1 MSRAHHDTGVQ
12 PVSPTPAAD
21 ARASELADAPTSE
34 LAGDLARQVTSLVHN
49 EIELAKAELAQK
61 GRRAGLGAGAMGAAA
76 VFGFLGLGCLLAA
89 AIAGL
94 HLVVAVWVSALV
106 VGGACL
112 VVGGVS
118 VLAGRHEVRQATPPV
133 PTEAIE
139 STKEDVRWLKTQATS
154 ARR

>member
-1 MSRAHHDTGVQ
+1 MSRAHHDTGAQ
-12 PVSPTPAAD
+12 PVSSVPAA
-21 ARASELADAPTSE
+21 SAPTSE
-34 LAGDLARQVTSLVHN
+34 LVGDLARQVTDLVHE

-61 GRRAGLGAGAMGAAA
+61 ARQAGLGAGAMGAAA
-76 VFGFLGLGCLLAA
+76 VLGLLGLGCLLAA

-94 HLVVAVWVSALV
+94 HLVIALWVAALV
-106 VGGACL
+106 VGGSCL
-112 VVGGVS
+112 LVAGMT
-118 VLAGRHEVRQATPPV
+118 VLAARRAVRQATPPV